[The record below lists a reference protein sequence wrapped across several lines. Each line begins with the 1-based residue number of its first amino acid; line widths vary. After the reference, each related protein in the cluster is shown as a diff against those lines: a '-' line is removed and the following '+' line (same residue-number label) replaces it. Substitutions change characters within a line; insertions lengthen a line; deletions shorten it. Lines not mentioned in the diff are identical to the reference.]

1 MPKPSSYTP
10 KLALEICQ
18 LIANGESLRSI
29 VKRDGMP
36 CRATVQTWCLEHPEF
51 AAKYEVA
58 QSLRADQL
66 FDECL
71 EIADDSSHDTVT
83 KIGKDGEPYD
93 APNTEHINRSRL
105 RVDTRKWVCGR
116 MSPKKYGDRAVLEH
130 GGLDGKPIEVMAYTD
145 EQRAKALAVFLA
157 KKGGQAHE

>member
-1 MPKPSSYTP
+1 MPKPSTYSP

-36 CRATVQTWCLEHPEF
+36 CRATVQNWCLEYPDF

-58 QSLRADQL
+58 QSLRADFL

-71 EIADDSSHDTVT
+71 EIADDASRDTVT
-83 KIGKDGEPYD
+83 KTRPDGSTYEATD
-93 APNTEHINRSRL
+93 TEHITRSRL

-116 MSPKKYGDRAVLEH
+116 MAPKKYGDRVVNEH
-130 GGLDGKPIEVMAYTD
+130 SGVDGKPIEVMTYTD

-157 KKGGQAHE
+157 KKGGQ